1 LSQLNGVSPD
11 VLAPEGDLMK
21 FDIKKNG
28 TATILTIKERK
39 LDASVSPEL
48 KGEFLLL
55 CNGQTKNLVL
65 DLSEVEFCDSSGLS
79 ALLIAERKMR
89 ENGGVVKLVGLQKK
103 VISLIRI
110 SRLDRAFSIHDSLA
124 KALRA

>member
-1 LSQLNGVSPD
+1 
-11 VLAPEGDLMK
+11 MK
-21 FDIKKNG
+21 FEVKKNG
-28 TATILTIKERK
+28 TATVLTIKERK

-48 KGEFLLL
+48 KGEFLVL
-55 CNGQTKNLVL
+55 CGPQTKNLVL
-65 DLSEVEFCDSSGLS
+65 DLTEVEFCDSSGLS

-103 VISLIRI
+103 VMSLIRI
-110 SRLDRAFSIHDSLA
+110 SRLDRAFSIHDTLA

>member
-1 LSQLNGVSPD
+1 
-11 VLAPEGDLMK
+11 MK
-21 FDIKKNG
+21 FEVKKNG
-28 TATILTIKERK
+28 TAIVLKVKERK

-48 KGEFLLL
+48 KGEFLIL
-55 CNGQTKNLVL
+55 CNPQTKNLVV
-65 DLSEVEFCDSSGLS
+65 DLSDVEFCDSSGLS

-103 VISLIRI
+103 VLSLIRI

>member
-1 LSQLNGVSPD
+1 
-11 VLAPEGDLMK
+11 MK
-21 FDIKKNG
+21 FEIKKNG
-28 TATILTIKERK
+28 TAIVLKVKERK
-39 LDASVSPEL
+39 LDASISPEL
-48 KGEFLLL
+48 KGEFLIL
-55 CNGQTKNLVL
+55 CNPQTKNLVV

-103 VISLIRI
+103 VLSLIRI
-110 SRLDRAFSIHDSLA
+110 SRLDRAFSIHNSLA

>member
-1 LSQLNGVSPD
+1 
-11 VLAPEGDLMK
+11 MK

-55 CNGQTKNLVL
+55 CNGQTKNLVV
-65 DLSEVEFCDSSGLS
+65 DLTKVEFCDSSGLS

>member
-1 LSQLNGVSPD
+1 
-11 VLAPEGDLMK
+11 MK
-21 FDIKKNG
+21 FEIKKNG
-28 TATILTIKERK
+28 TATVLKVRERK
-39 LDASVSPEL
+39 LDATISPEL
-48 KGEFLLL
+48 KGEFLIL
-55 CNGQTKNLVL
+55 CNPKTKQLIV
-65 DLSEVEFCDSSGLS
+65 DLSDVEFCDSSGLS

-103 VISLIRI
+103 VLSLIRI

>member
-1 LSQLNGVSPD
+1 
-11 VLAPEGDLMK
+11 MK
-21 FDIKKNG
+21 FEIKKNG
-28 TATILTIKERK
+28 TATVLTIKERK

-48 KGEFLLL
+48 KGEFLVL
-55 CNGQTKNLVL
+55 CGPQTKNLVL
-65 DLSEVEFCDSSGLS
+65 DLTEVEFCDSSGLS

-103 VISLIRI
+103 VMSLIRI
-110 SRLDRAFSIHDSLA
+110 SRLDRAFSIHDTLA

>member
-1 LSQLNGVSPD
+1 
-11 VLAPEGDLMK
+11 MK

-28 TATILTIKERK
+28 TATVLTIKERK

-55 CNGQTKNLVL
+55 CNPQTKNLVV
-65 DLSEVEFCDSSGLS
+65 DLTDVEFCDSSGLS

-103 VISLIRI
+103 VMSLIRI
-110 SRLDRAFSIHDSLA
+110 SRLDRAFSIHDTLA